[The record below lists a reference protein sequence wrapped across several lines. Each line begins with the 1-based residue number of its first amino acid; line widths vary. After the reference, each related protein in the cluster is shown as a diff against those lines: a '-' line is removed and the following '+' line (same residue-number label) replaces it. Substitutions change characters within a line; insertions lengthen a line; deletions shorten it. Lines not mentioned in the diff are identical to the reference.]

1 MRTTLNLPDDVA
13 QEAKRRALEE
23 GKTLTQ
29 LIVEGLRDRL
39 RTTGAGASLPVSL
52 AGGGL
57 RAGVNW
63 ETLVPANQEDEGHR

>member
-1 MRTTLNLPDDVA
+1 MRTTLNLPDDVVK
-13 QEAKRRALEE
+13 EAKRRALEE

-39 RTTGAGASLPVSL
+39 RAAGAGASLPVSL

-57 RAGVNW
+57 CTGVSW
-63 ETLVPANQEDEGHR
+63 EKLVPANGEDEGHR

>member
-1 MRTTLNLPDDVA
+1 MRTTLNLPDDVV

-39 RTTGAGASLPVSL
+39 RTAGPGATLPVSL

-57 RAGVNW
+57 RAGVSW
-63 ETLVPANQEDEGHR
+63 EKLVSTNQENEGYR

>member
-1 MRTTLNLPDDVA
+1 MRTTLNLPDDVV

-39 RTTGAGASLPVSL
+39 RATGAGTPLPVSL
-52 AGGGL
+52 AVGGL
-57 RAGVNW
+57 RAGVSW
-63 ETLVPANQEDEGHR
+63 EKLVRANQEDEGYR

>member
-1 MRTTLNLPDDVA
+1 MRTTLNLPDDVV

-39 RTTGAGASLPVSL
+39 RTTGTGVPLPVSL
-52 AGGGL
+52 AVGGL
-57 RAGVNW
+57 RAGVSW
-63 ETLVPANQEDEGHR
+63 EKLVPANQGDEGYR